1 MKQALE
7 TRHYNDVAGGFII
20 NPGSF
25 SVLAA
30 GAVVC
35 GAASEFARPDR
46 SGAGRAWSAALAGE
60 THTPVIGVDDVW
72 GAALVGIGGDEADGL
87 IEDGK
92 QVPVKACQ
100 PGARDSVCPAG
111 RRYTGPVQCL
121 IGVYVAD
128 ACQYRLVEEQ
138 RLDGGP
144 PACGPFHEYL
154 AGERG
159 IDGVGPESA
168 GQFVLGIGENGA
180 GPTAHVVEFDAPPVI
195 EREGVTRCTAAA
207 RRPAPV

>member
-7 TRHYNDVAGGFII
+7 TRHYNGGAGGFII
-20 NPGSF
+20 IPGSC

-46 SGAGRAWSAALAGE
+46 TCAGRARSAPPAGE

-100 PGARDSVCPAG
+100 PGARDPVFTRRAGDMPDRCNASSAYMLPTPASIDWSRSNG
-111 RRYTGPVQCL
+111 LMADLRPAVRSTNISLVNAGSMASGPSRPVNSSS
-121 IGVYVAD
+121 
-128 ACQYRLVEEQ
+128 
-138 RLDGGP
+138 
-144 PACGPFHEYL
+144 
-154 AGERG
+154 
-159 IDGVGPESA
+159 ESA
-168 GQFVLGIGENGA
+168 R
-180 GPTAHVVEFDAPPVI
+180 TAPAQ
-195 EREGVTRCTAAA
+195 RRMSSSSM
-207 RRPAPV
+207 RRPSSSVKV